1 MFEFE
6 NNEFAVNQSDK
17 KLVVKVVRKDG
28 KNGRVIVPWSTCG
41 CEEDSY
47 YKVNIKKC
55 LINSVY
61 KKST

>member
-6 NNEFAVNQSDK
+6 NKEIAVNQSDK

-41 CEEDSY
+41 CVEDSY
-47 YKVNIKKC
+47 YKVNVC
-55 LINSVY
+55 FNSKMLV
-61 KKST
+61 